1 MAILLVVVF
10 IVVPVIEIA
19 VIIEVGHLIGPLWT
33 VGLLLTSAVVGSW
46 LLRREGRRA
55 WHALQEALG
64 QARIP
69 TREVAD
75 GALVIFGAA
84 LMVAPGFLTDLAG
97 MLCLLPPTRAILRRL
112 LTTAAMRRLLVRAGE
127 GQPVRVRKRAGRPD
141 PPARPPGPGPTVI
154 DGEVEP

>member
-1 MAILLVVVF
+1 MAILLFVVF

-33 VGLLLTSAVVGSW
+33 VGLLLASAVMGSW

-55 WHALQEALG
+55 WHAFQEALE

-84 LMVAPGFLTDLAG
+84 LMVAPGFLTDLVG

-112 LTTAAMRRLLVRAGE
+112 LTTAGMRQLLVRVG
-127 GQPVRVRKRAGRPD
+127 GGRPVRVRKRAGRPD
-141 PPARPPGPGPTVI
+141 RPTRTPGPEPTII